1 MQILTLDGQNK
12 ETFRQEGDAEIL
24 ELEEE
29 AAGTGTDSKK
39 LPPARGVESL
49 SILGMKFLKKT
60 REIK

>member
-29 AAGTGTDSKK
+29 ALAAGNDVKK

-49 SILGMKFLKKT
+49 SILGMK
-60 REIK
+60 